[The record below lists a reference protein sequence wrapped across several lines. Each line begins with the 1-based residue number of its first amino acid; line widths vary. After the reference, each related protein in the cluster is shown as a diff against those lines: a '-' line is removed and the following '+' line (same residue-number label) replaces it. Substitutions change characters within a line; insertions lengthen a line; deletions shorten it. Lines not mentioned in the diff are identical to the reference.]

1 MGSRSERQHGWTNA
15 VGSAV
20 SRQMVLVAVLLLFGH
35 AASYG
40 SYAVDVHINSEDV
53 EKLLQLEWSLLDH
66 ATEGSA
72 NEVRQDIAEFQPPF
86 RAEMVEHPINV
97 TLKRTCLRGVFTMKE
112 KS

>member
-20 SRQMVLVAVLLLFGH
+20 SRQMVLVAVLLLFG

-53 EKLLQLEWSLLDH
+53 EKLLQLEWRLLDH
-66 ATEGSA
+66 ATG
-72 NEVRQDIAEFQPPF
+72 
-86 RAEMVEHPINV
+86 
-97 TLKRTCLRGVFTMKE
+97 
-112 KS
+112 